1 MEGFPYKKQSG
12 FELPKLVPGKR
23 WGSKKYPLGRKIG
36 QKPIMKDDLIWH
48 IRVGIEKEVLAAS
61 SISKQHY
68 NVGGME
74 TIEGKYTGS
83 PRSHGS

>member
-1 MEGFPYKKQSG
+1 M
-12 FELPKLVPGKR
+12 
-23 WGSKKYPLGRKIG
+23 
-36 QKPIMKDDLIWH
+36 KPIMKDGLIWH
-48 IRVGIEKEVLAAS
+48 IRVGIEKEVLATP
-61 SISKQHY
+61 SISKQYY